1 MQTAFLFIASGQDH
15 THLFFEFSLKQATHT
30 LELLG
35 DKPNNWPPD
44 PGNPVTLTAYNGEWE
59 VTTKG
64 KNHRNG
70 CTGAGGGGV
79 NDITWTTTIVPV
91 PPVP

>member
-79 NDITWTTTIVPV
+79 NDITWKTEIVPL
-91 PPVP
+91 